1 MKKKR
6 KWIKWVILAAI
17 VLLVAMWLIL
27 VNRTSESVA
36 YSQMTAQ
43 QGDLTT
49 YFNFDGI
56 VHAKRSQTIAAQ
68 AADTVKTVYVAQ
80 NAQVKKDDRLYKT
93 ESGLT
98 VRAGIDGEV
107 TGLYVHEGDVIAAGE
122 KTAEIMDLDDLEVR
136 LSVDEYDVAAM
147 IPGTPIDVTV
157 LALDRSFSGTVT
169 SLDKN
174 GTASGDLSYYTAYAD
189 LEDTEGVYPGMQVSA
204 KVLRSQALGATI
216 LKTDAIQFDDYNRP
230 YVLMYSADGKDTVR
244 VSVSVGVS
252 DGVYCEITEGLKP
265 GDTVLVPSG
274 MSMQQIMEQMRDAR
288 SGK

>member
-43 QGDLTT
+43 QSDLTT
-49 YFNFDGI
+49 YFNFDGT
-56 VHAKRSQTIAAQ
+56 VRAKRSQTIAAQ

-107 TGLYVHEGDVIAAGE
+107 TGLYVHEGDVIAAEE

-189 LEDTEGVYPGMQVSA
+189 LEDAEGVYPGMQVSA

-244 VSVSVGVS
+244 VSVGVGVS

>member
-1 MKKKR
+1 MKKTR

-56 VHAKRSQTIAAQ
+56 VHAKRSQTITAQ

-80 NAQVKKDDRLYKT
+80 NERVKKDDRLYKT

-189 LEDTEGVYPGMQVSA
+189 LEDAQGVYPGMQVSA

-244 VSVSVGVS
+244 VSVGVGVS

-288 SGK
+288 MGK

>member
-6 KWIKWVILAAI
+6 KWIKWVILAVI

-49 YFNFDGI
+49 YYNFDGI
-56 VHAKRSQTIAAQ
+56 VHAKRSQTITAQ

-189 LEDTEGVYPGMQVSA
+189 LEDAEGVYPGMQVSA

-244 VSVSVGVS
+244 VSVGVGVS

>member
-6 KWIKWVILAAI
+6 KWIKWVILAAV
-17 VLLVAMWLIL
+17 VLLIVAWMRLF
-27 VNRTSESVA
+27 NKTSESIA

-49 YFNFDGI
+49 YFNFDGT
-56 VHAKRSQTIAAQ
+56 VRAKRSQTITAQ

-107 TGLYVHEGDVIAAGE
+107 TGLYVHDGDVIAAGE
-122 KTAEIMDLDDLEVR
+122 KTAEIMDLDGLEVR

-147 IPGTPIDVTV
+147 TPGTPIEVTV

-189 LEDTEGVYPGMQVSA
+189 LEDAEGVYPGMQVSA

-244 VSVSVGVS
+244 VSVGVGVS

>member
-6 KWIKWVILAAI
+6 KWLKWVILAAV
-17 VLLVAMWLIL
+17 VLLIVAWMMLF
-27 VNRTSESVA
+27 NKTSESIA

-49 YFNFDGI
+49 YFNFDGT
-56 VHAKRSQTIAAQ
+56 VRAKRSQTITAQ

-107 TGLYVHEGDVIAAGE
+107 TGLYVHEGDVIAAEE

-136 LSVDEYDVAAM
+136 LSVDEYDVAAI

>member
-6 KWIKWVILAAI
+6 KWIKWVILAAV
-17 VLLVAMWLIL
+17 VLLIVVWMMLF
-27 VNRTSESVA
+27 NKTSESIA

-49 YFNFDGI
+49 YFNFDGT
-56 VHAKRSQTIAAQ
+56 VRAKRSQTIAAQ

-189 LEDTEGVYPGMQVSA
+189 LEDAEGVYPGMQVSA

>member
-6 KWIKWVILAAI
+6 KWIKWVILAVI

-27 VNRTSESVA
+27 VNRTSESIA

-49 YFNFDGI
+49 YFNFDGT
-56 VHAKRSQTIAAQ
+56 VRAKRSQTITAQ

-189 LEDTEGVYPGMQVSA
+189 LEDAEGVYPGMQVSA

-244 VSVSVGVS
+244 VSVGVGVS

>member
-6 KWIKWVILAAI
+6 KWIKWVILAAV
-17 VLLVAMWLIL
+17 VLLIVAWMMLF
-27 VNRTSESVA
+27 NKTSESIA

-49 YFNFDGI
+49 YFNFDGT
-56 VHAKRSQTIAAQ
+56 VRAKRSQTIAAQ

-189 LEDTEGVYPGMQVSA
+189 LEDAEGVYPGMQVSA

>member
-56 VHAKRSQTIAAQ
+56 VHAKRSQTITAQ

-189 LEDTEGVYPGMQVSA
+189 LEDAEGVYPGMQVSA

-288 SGK
+288 MGK

>member
-6 KWIKWVILAAI
+6 KWLKWVILAAV
-17 VLLVAMWLIL
+17 VLLIVAWMMLF
-27 VNRTSESVA
+27 NKTSESVA
-36 YSQMTAQ
+36 YNQMTAQ

-49 YFNFDGI
+49 YYNFDGT
-56 VHAKRSQTIAAQ
+56 VRAKRSQTITAQ

-189 LEDTEGVYPGMQVSA
+189 LEDAEGVYPGMQVSA

-244 VSVSVGVS
+244 VSVGVGVS

-274 MSMQQIMEQMRDAR
+274 MSMQQIMEQMRAA
-288 SGK
+288 STGK

>member
-6 KWIKWVILAAI
+6 KWIKWVILAAV
-17 VLLVAMWLIL
+17 VLLIVAWMMLF
-27 VNRTSESVA
+27 NKTSESIA

-49 YFNFDGI
+49 YFNFDGT
-56 VHAKRSQTIAAQ
+56 VRAKRSQTIAAQ

-189 LEDTEGVYPGMQVSA
+189 LEDAQGVYPGMQVSA

>member
-49 YFNFDGI
+49 YFNFDGT
-56 VHAKRSQTIAAQ
+56 VRAKRSQTITAQ

-107 TGLYVHEGDVIAAGE
+107 TGLYVHEGDVIAAEE

-136 LSVDEYDVAAM
+136 LSVDEYDVAAI

-244 VSVSVGVS
+244 VSVGVGVS

>member
-6 KWIKWVILAAI
+6 KWLKWVILAAV
-17 VLLVAMWLIL
+17 VLLIVAWMMLF
-27 VNRTSESVA
+27 NKTSESIA

-49 YFNFDGI
+49 YFNFDGT
-56 VHAKRSQTIAAQ
+56 VRAKRSQTIAAQ

-244 VSVSVGVS
+244 VSVGVGVS

>member
-6 KWIKWVILAAI
+6 KWIKWVILAAV
-17 VLLVAMWLIL
+17 VLLIVAWMMLF
-27 VNRTSESVA
+27 NKTSESIA

-49 YFNFDGI
+49 YFNFDGT
-56 VHAKRSQTIAAQ
+56 VRAKRSQTIAAQ

>member
-6 KWIKWVILAAI
+6 KWIKWVILAAVALLI
-17 VLLVAMWLIL
+17 VAWLAL
-27 VNRTSESVA
+27 MNRTSESVA
-36 YSQMTAQ
+36 YTRMTAQ
-43 QGDLTT
+43 QGDLMT
-49 YFNFDGI
+49 YYNFDGT
-56 VHAKRSQTIAAQ
+56 VRAKRSQTITAQ

-80 NAQVKKDDRLYKT
+80 NARVKKDDRLYKT
-93 ESGLT
+93 ESGTT

-107 TGLYVHEGDVIAAGE
+107 TGLFVHEGDVIAAGE
-122 KTAEIMDLDDLEVR
+122 TTVEIMDLDDLEVR

-147 IPGTPIDVTV
+147 TPGVPVEVTV
-157 LALDRSFSGTVT
+157 LALDRTFSGTVT

-189 LEDTEGVYPGMQVSA
+189 LDAEAGVYPGMQVSA

-216 LKTDAIQFDDYNRP
+216 LKTDAIQFDEYNKP
-230 YVLMYSADGKDTVR
+230 YVLMTGADGKDVMQ
-244 VSVSVGVS
+244 VQVGVGVS

>member
-56 VHAKRSQTIAAQ
+56 VHAKRSQTITAQ

-189 LEDTEGVYPGMQVSA
+189 LEDAQGVYPGMQVSA

-288 SGK
+288 MGK

>member
-49 YFNFDGI
+49 YFNFDGT
-56 VHAKRSQTIAAQ
+56 VRAKRSQTITAQ

-189 LEDTEGVYPGMQVSA
+189 LEDAEGVYPGMQVSA

-252 DGVYCEITEGLKP
+252 DGVY
-265 GDTVLVPSG
+265 
-274 MSMQQIMEQMRDAR
+274 
-288 SGK
+288 

>member
-6 KWIKWVILAAI
+6 KWIKWVILAAV
-17 VLLVAMWLIL
+17 VLLIVAWMMLF
-27 VNRTSESVA
+27 NKTSESIA
-36 YSQMTAQ
+36 YSQMMAQ

-49 YFNFDGI
+49 YFNFDGT
-56 VHAKRSQTIAAQ
+56 VRAKRSQTITAQ

-189 LEDTEGVYPGMQVSA
+189 LEDAEGVYPGMQVSA

-244 VSVSVGVS
+244 VSVGVGVS

>member
-6 KWIKWVILAAI
+6 KWIKWVILAAV
-17 VLLVAMWLIL
+17 VLLIVAWMMLF
-27 VNRTSESVA
+27 NKTSESIA

-49 YFNFDGI
+49 YFNFDGT
-56 VHAKRSQTIAAQ
+56 VRAKRSQTITAQ

-107 TGLYVHEGDVIAAGE
+107 TGLYVHEGDVIAAEE

-136 LSVDEYDVAAM
+136 LSVDEYDVAAI

-244 VSVSVGVS
+244 VSVGVGVS

-288 SGK
+288 MGK

>member
-6 KWIKWVILAAI
+6 KWIKWVILAAVALLI
-17 VLLVAMWLIL
+17 VAWLAL
-27 VNRTSESVA
+27 MNRTSESVA
-36 YSQMTAQ
+36 YTRMTAQ
-43 QGDLTT
+43 QGDLMT
-49 YFNFDGI
+49 YYNFDGT
-56 VHAKRSQTIAAQ
+56 VRAKRSQTITAQ

-80 NAQVKKDDRLYKT
+80 NERVKKDDRLYKT

-174 GTASGDLSYYTAYAD
+174 GTASGDLASSTAYAD
-189 LEDTEGVYPGMQVSA
+189 LEDAQGVYPGMQVSA

>member
-49 YFNFDGI
+49 YFNFDGT
-56 VHAKRSQTIAAQ
+56 VRAKRSQTIAAQ

-107 TGLYVHEGDVIAAGE
+107 TGLCVHEGNVIAAGE

-189 LEDTEGVYPGMQVSA
+189 LEDAEGVYPGMQVSA

-216 LKTDAIQFDDYNRP
+216 LKTDAIQFDD
-230 YVLMYSADGKDTVR
+230 
-244 VSVSVGVS
+244 
-252 DGVYCEITEGLKP
+252 
-265 GDTVLVPSG
+265 
-274 MSMQQIMEQMRDAR
+274 
-288 SGK
+288 

>member
-6 KWIKWVILAAI
+6 KWIKWVILAAV
-17 VLLVAMWLIL
+17 VLLIVAWMMLF
-27 VNRTSESVA
+27 NKTSESIA

-49 YFNFDGI
+49 YFNFDGT
-56 VHAKRSQTIAAQ
+56 VRAKRSQTIAAQ

-230 YVLMYSADGKDTVR
+230 SVLMYSADGKDTVR

>member
-49 YFNFDGI
+49 YFNFDGT
-56 VHAKRSQTIAAQ
+56 VRAKRSQTIAAQ

-122 KTAEIMDLDDLEVR
+122 KTAEIMDLDGLEVR

-189 LEDTEGVYPGMQVSA
+189 LEDAEGVYPGMQVSA

-244 VSVSVGVS
+244 VSVGVGVS

>member
-6 KWIKWVILAAI
+6 KWIKWVILAAV
-17 VLLVAMWLIL
+17 VLLIVAWMMLF
-27 VNRTSESVA
+27 NKTSESIA

-49 YFNFDGI
+49 YFNFDGT
-56 VHAKRSQTIAAQ
+56 VRAKRSQTIAAQ

-80 NAQVKKDDRLYKT
+80 NVQVKKDDRLYKT

-122 KTAEIMDLDDLEVR
+122 KTAEIMDLDDLVVR

-189 LEDTEGVYPGMQVSA
+189 LEDAEGVYPGMQVSA

-244 VSVSVGVS
+244 VSVGVGVS

>member
-1 MKKKR
+1 MKKKS

-49 YFNFDGI
+49 YFNFDGT
-56 VHAKRSQTIAAQ
+56 VRAKRSQTITAQ

-189 LEDTEGVYPGMQVSA
+189 LGAETGVYPGMQVSA

-244 VSVSVGVS
+244 VSVGVGVS

>member
-6 KWIKWVILAAI
+6 KWIKWVILAAV
-17 VLLVAMWLIL
+17 VLLIVAWMMLF
-27 VNRTSESVA
+27 NKTSESIA

-49 YFNFDGI
+49 YFNFDGT
-56 VHAKRSQTIAAQ
+56 VRAKRSQTITAQ

-189 LEDTEGVYPGMQVSA
+189 LEDAEGVYPGMQVSA

-244 VSVSVGVS
+244 VSVGVGVS

-288 SGK
+288 MGK

>member
-6 KWIKWVILAAI
+6 KWIKWVILAAV
-17 VLLVAMWLIL
+17 VLLIVAWMMLF
-27 VNRTSESVA
+27 NKTSESIA

-49 YFNFDGI
+49 YFNFDGT
-56 VHAKRSQTIAAQ
+56 VRAKRSQTIAAQ

-107 TGLYVHEGDVIAAGE
+107 TGLYVHEGDVIAAEE

-136 LSVDEYDVAAM
+136 LSVDEYDVAAI

-244 VSVSVGVS
+244 VSVGVGVS

>member
-6 KWIKWVILAAI
+6 KWLKWVILAAV
-17 VLLVAMWLIL
+17 VLLIVAWMMLF
-27 VNRTSESVA
+27 NKTSESIA

-49 YFNFDGI
+49 YFNFDGT
-56 VHAKRSQTIAAQ
+56 VRAKRSQTITAQ

-244 VSVSVGVS
+244 VSVGVGVS

>member
-6 KWIKWVILAAI
+6 KWIKWVILSAI

-49 YFNFDGI
+49 YFNFDGT
-56 VHAKRSQTIAAQ
+56 VRAKRSQTIAAQ

-189 LEDTEGVYPGMQVSA
+189 LEDAEGVYPGMQVSA

-244 VSVSVGVS
+244 VSVGVGVS

>member
-6 KWIKWVILAAI
+6 KWITWVILAAI

-49 YFNFDGI
+49 YFNFDGT
-56 VHAKRSQTIAAQ
+56 VRAKRSQTITAQ

-189 LEDTEGVYPGMQVSA
+189 LEDAEGVYPGMQVSA

-244 VSVSVGVS
+244 VSVGVGVS

>member
-49 YFNFDGI
+49 YFNFDGT
-56 VHAKRSQTIAAQ
+56 VRAKRSQTITAQ

-80 NAQVKKDDRLYKT
+80 NSQVKKDDRLYKT

-189 LEDTEGVYPGMQVSA
+189 LEDAEGVYPGMQVSA

-244 VSVSVGVS
+244 VSVGVGVS

>member
-6 KWIKWVILAAI
+6 KWIKWVILAAV
-17 VLLVAMWLIL
+17 VLLIVAWMMLF
-27 VNRTSESVA
+27 NKTSESIA

-49 YFNFDGI
+49 YFNFDGT
-56 VHAKRSQTIAAQ
+56 VRAKRSQTITAQ

-244 VSVSVGVS
+244 VSVGVGVS

>member
-49 YFNFDGI
+49 YFNFDGT
-56 VHAKRSQTIAAQ
+56 VRAKRSQTITAQ

-174 GTASGDLSYYTAYAD
+174 GTASGDLSYYTAYVDLAD
-189 LEDTEGVYPGMQVSA
+189 AQDVYPGMQVSA

-244 VSVSVGVS
+244 VSVGVGVS

>member
-6 KWIKWVILAAI
+6 KWIKWVILAAV
-17 VLLVAMWLIL
+17 VLLIVAWMMLF
-27 VNRTSESVA
+27 NKTSESIA

-49 YFNFDGI
+49 YFNFDGT
-56 VHAKRSQTIAAQ
+56 VRAKRSQTITAQ

-107 TGLYVHEGDVIAAGE
+107 TGLYVHEGDVIAAGK

>member
-49 YFNFDGI
+49 YFNFDGT
-56 VHAKRSQTIAAQ
+56 VRAKRSQTIAAQ

-189 LEDTEGVYPGMQVSA
+189 LEDAEGVYPGMQVSA

-244 VSVSVGVS
+244 VSVGVGVS

-288 SGK
+288 MGK